1 MFLAK
6 IRVKNFRS
14 ILDETLACDRLT
26 ALVGRNGAGKS
37 SFLRALELF
46 YEPAA
51 RVKDEDFYAENT
63 GCEIEIAVTFSDL
76 SAAAQEQFRSYLD
89 GDTLTVTR
97 VFRGGTSRSGGTY
110 HGTRR
115 QYPVFSDIRGA
126 PSKQETN
133 RRYRALRQNPAYA
146 DLPAARSADA
156 AEAALEEW
164 ETENPAL
171 CVPMRD
177 DGQFFGFTNVAR
189 GYLGRYTS
197 FIRVPA
203 VRDALTDATEGR
215 GSNLTAIMNLITRSA
230 LSERAD
236 IESFQRN
243 VQAKYEELLD
253 PERLP
258 ELLNLGERLTQTLSR
273 YAPEASASLTWS
285 GFAPISV
292 AMPAA
297 EVRLCEDGYESPV
310 GQTGHGLQRA
320 FIFTMLEHLVGS
332 QKQPVAVSEVSNQA
346 ERIPNVVFAIE
357 EPEIYQ
363 HPGRQRHLASVLLK
377 LAEGSVPGVAASTQ
391 VIYTTHAPLFVGLD
405 RFDQVR
411 VLRKRSIE
419 EGRPAATAVASATL
433 EEIAQRL
440 ASLYGRPPG
449 TYTSESLRP
458 RMQALMT
465 PWMNEGFFA
474 DVVALVEGEG
484 DRLALLAVAEAEEC
498 DLEALGVC
506 VVPCN
511 GKPNMDRPAVV
522 FQALGIA
529 TYLVWDN
536 DRGKGNTAAEANRIL
551 LELVGGR
558 IEDWPVG
565 VWDTHACLE
574 GNLERALR
582 REIGEDLFL
591 ELVDECCSLFEMNR
605 REAQKNAVVLKTVIE
620 KASVRK
626 CRGSTLAEIVGSL
639 AALKESVR
647 R

>member
-1 MFLAK
+1 MFLSR

-51 RVKDEDFYAENT
+51 TVKDEDFYAENT
-63 GCEIEIAVTFSDL
+63 DCEIEIAVTFSEL
-76 SAAAQEQFRSYLD
+76 SASARDHFRSYLD

-97 VFRGGTSRSGGTY
+97 VFRGGTSGTGGTY
-110 HGTRR
+110 HGMRR
-115 QYPVFSDIRGA
+115 QCPDFSDVREA

-133 RRYRALRQNPAYA
+133 RRYKALREEPAYSV
-146 DLPAARSADA
+146 LPAARSADA
-156 AEAALEEW
+156 ARAALEKW
-164 ETENPAL
+164 EAENPTL

-177 DGQFFGFTNVAR
+177 EGQFFGFRNVAR

-215 GSNLTAIMNLITRSA
+215 DSHLTAIMNLITRSA
-230 LSERAD
+230 LSERSD
-236 IESFQRN
+236 IESFQQEI
-243 VQAKYEELLD
+243 QARYEELLD
-253 PERLP
+253 PEGLP

-285 GFAPISV
+285 GFAPIQI
-292 AMPAA
+292 AMPSA
-297 EVRLCEDGYESPV
+297 EVRLSEDGYESAV

-332 QKQPVAVSEVSNQA
+332 QKQPVAASEASDQA

-405 RFDQVR
+405 RFDKVR
-411 VLRKRSIE
+411 VLRKRSID
-419 EGRPAATAVASATL
+419 EGRPAATAVASVTL
-433 EEIAQRL
+433 EEIARRL
-440 ASLYGRPPG
+440 ASLYGRLPG

-484 DRLALLAVAEAEEC
+484 DRLALLAVAEAEGC

-511 GKPNMDRPAVV
+511 GKPNMDRPAMV
-522 FQALGIA
+522 FQSLGIA

-536 DRGKGNTAAEANRIL
+536 DRDKGDAAAEANKVL
-551 LELVGGR
+551 LGLVGGR

-565 VWDTHACLE
+565 VRDTHACLE

-582 REIGEDLFL
+582 QEIGEALFL
-591 ELVDECCSLFEMNR
+591 ELVDECRELFGMSR

-620 KASVRK
+620 KASLRD
-626 CRGSTLAEIVGSL
+626 CRSSTLAEIVGRL

-647 R
+647 S